1 VAPASPL
8 QTFRDAAL
16 RSGLISRERWAA
28 AVSEVGA
35 EPAMLADHLVALGIF
50 TRYQAQQLQAG
61 RGKLTLG
68 PYQITDWIGQGGMGQ
83 VFKAVH
89 SVMGRQCAVKVLPME
104 KSTTESRES
113 FLREIRLQAGLDC
126 PYLVRAYDAGHDG
139 NVHYLVTE
147 YVPGTDLRRLVRQ
160 GGQLTMSSAANV
172 IRQAALGLHY
182 AHGLGLIH
190 RDVKPGNILVNPDG
204 HAKVSDVGL
213 AAWMGMADDPRAGK
227 IVGTADYLSPEQI
240 RTPRDIGPAS
250 DIYSLGCTLYYAVTG
265 KVPFPGGDAREK
277 CRRHLDETPWHPR
290 RLAPDLS
297 EDLVE
302 LIAEMMEKDPQRR
315 IGSALLV
322 AERLLPWC
330 DGQPE
335 RFPASTGPSPWM
347 PAPPPAELAAADHPT
362 DREPASQSSMEYPR
376 AEPIAIGSLPKGA
389 SLSET
394 RSMPPPLPT
403 SLPGWAG
410 TEGSGLAPAP
420 LGVAWVLAI
429 VIPICLFVGAVI
441 GFLVRGQMQRL
452 PVVIRPDFGDPHERI
467 RRVEF
472 LLIAE
477 QTQLVSGV
485 KPFADGVGCE
495 PIFDPPLP
503 HGVVHPDH
511 LGHEQFDLQPHAD
524 RFDLVADIDPFADDR
539 QPQTRPQAKSNVAV
553 AEVIVAVFESRAA
566 EDTFAGDQ
574 PVDHGPVSG
583 MDPVVTIRRRPEED
597 AVVGQHWLD
606 LVLLSDRDLRFTHAL
621 FPLRG

>member
-28 AVSEVGA
+28 AVSTVGN
-35 EPAMLADHLVALGIF
+35 EPARLAEHLVAEGVF
-50 TRYQAQQLQAG
+50 TRYQVQQLQAG

-104 KSTTESRES
+104 KSTIESRES

-160 GGQLTMSSAANV
+160 GGPLTMSSAANV

-190 RDVKPGNILVNPDG
+190 RDVKPGNILVTPDG

-240 RTPRDIGPAS
+240 RTPREIGPTS

-277 CRRHLDETPWHPR
+277 CRRHLEETPWHPR
-290 RLAPDLS
+290 RFAPDLS

-302 LIAEMMEKDPQRR
+302 LIAEMMEKDPLRR
-315 IGSALLV
+315 IGSAWLV
-322 AERLLPWC
+322 AERLHPWC

-335 RFPASTGPSPWM
+335 RFPATSVPSPWM
-347 PAPPPAELAAADHPT
+347 PAPPPAEVAGDQPT
-362 DREPASQSSMEYPR
+362 EREPASQSSMEYPR
-376 AEPIAIGSLPKGA
+376 GEPTAIGSPPKGS
-389 SLSET
+389 SLPESKT
-394 RSMPPPLPT
+394 LPPPLP
-403 SLPGWAG
+403 GWTGAENAG
-410 TEGSGLAPAP
+410 LRQER
-420 LGVAWVLAI
+420 LGVALVLAI
-429 VIPICLFVGAVI
+429 VIPISLFVGAVI
-441 GFLVRGQMQRL
+441 GFLVRGQM
-452 PVVIRPDFGDPHERI
+452 
-467 RRVEF
+467 
-472 LLIAE
+472 
-477 QTQLVSGV
+477 
-485 KPFADGVGCE
+485 
-495 PIFDPPLP
+495 
-503 HGVVHPDH
+503 
-511 LGHEQFDLQPHAD
+511 
-524 RFDLVADIDPFADDR
+524 
-539 QPQTRPQAKSNVAV
+539 
-553 AEVIVAVFESRAA
+553 
-566 EDTFAGDQ
+566 
-574 PVDHGPVSG
+574 
-583 MDPVVTIRRRPEED
+583 
-597 AVVGQHWLD
+597 
-606 LVLLSDRDLRFTHAL
+606 
-621 FPLRG
+621 